1 MIDEASIS
9 SKEEVSEINTC
20 SFMLPMWNSHM
31 ANVNEWVFYF
41 YLKILSSNDQISELK
56 NII

>member
-41 YLKILSSNDQISELK
+41 YLKILSSNDQIS
-56 NII
+56 

>member
-20 SFMLPMWNSHM
+20 SFMLPMCNSHM
-31 ANVNEWVFYF
+31 ANINEWVFYF
-41 YLKILSSNDQISELK
+41 NLKILSLIIKLVNLK
-56 NII
+56 I